1 MVWLKTSIGAQKV
14 KTVCIKFRKCCEEE
28 DREGWVHFYPMV
40 FCRADG
46 YVCTWGQRFVKCVI
60 GLSLFV
66 VQIRTD
72 FLLLANGSESRSVM
86 FNLFQALSWW
96 TGVIWPCRCQKCLE
110 QVKQEFNLV
119 KSKLEHM
126 FEVILFS
133 RNALVLSMDLFC
145 HMWTRLCQIIDP
157 QNLTWWLEA
166 IIYSEE
172 ALFNCRLSALV
183 FQGMGRSSL
192 VPHNRVWDV

>member
-1 MVWLKTSIGAQKV
+1 
-14 KTVCIKFRKCCEEE
+14 
-28 DREGWVHFYPMV
+28 
-40 FCRADG
+40 
-46 YVCTWGQRFVKCVI
+46 
-60 GLSLFV
+60 
-66 VQIRTD
+66 
-72 FLLLANGSESRSVM
+72 
-86 FNLFQALSWW
+86 
-96 TGVIWPCRCQKCLE
+96 VIWPCRCRKCLE

-133 RNALVLSMDLFC
+133 RNALVLLMDLFW

-172 ALFNCRLSALV
+172 VLLNCRPSALV
-183 FQGMGRSSL
+183 FQGMGRSLL
-192 VPHNRVWDV
+192 VPHNRVWDVSSLSNVPIDYSWSSYPSTRFSWQQCLAAVHATVICVKIWAWPCKPSNLKKNWSLAVIVFFICYCLCYG